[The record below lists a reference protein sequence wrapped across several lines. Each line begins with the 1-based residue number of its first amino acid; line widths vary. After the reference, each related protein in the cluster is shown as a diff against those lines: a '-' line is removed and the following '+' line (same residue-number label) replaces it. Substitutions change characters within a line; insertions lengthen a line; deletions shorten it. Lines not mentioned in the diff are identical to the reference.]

1 MSSEPSDVTAQLH
14 AEIEDTPPRY
24 RALLLRLVHSFRTGV
39 EEDEPWPTAE
49 ETLRDALDGMKA
61 GRAYPMSTASI
72 LDGDSA
78 IGGQVS

>member
-24 RALLLRLVHSFRTGV
+24 RALLLRLRLRLVHSFRTGV

-49 ETLRDALDGMKA
+49 ETLRDALDDMKA
-61 GRAYPMSTASI
+61 GRTYPI
-72 LDGDSA
+72 EKIWDGIDA
-78 IGGQVS
+78 D